1 MIMTVCGKQY
11 YSRPVGEKFVDDGV
25 TYEVVVAR
33 NRASRQ
39 GYCEGCAFVN
49 FSHGDCRTIRDQ
61 VAGECL
67 SFLRGDDLRVKFV
80 EIKGDN
86 YQI

>member
-1 MIMTVCGKQY
+1 MITTLCGKQY
-11 YSRPVGEKFVDDGV
+11 YWRPVGEKFVDDGV

-33 NRASRQ
+33 NRASRN

-49 FSHGDCRTIRDQ
+49 FSHGDCRTLRDQ

-80 EIKGDN
+80 EIKGND